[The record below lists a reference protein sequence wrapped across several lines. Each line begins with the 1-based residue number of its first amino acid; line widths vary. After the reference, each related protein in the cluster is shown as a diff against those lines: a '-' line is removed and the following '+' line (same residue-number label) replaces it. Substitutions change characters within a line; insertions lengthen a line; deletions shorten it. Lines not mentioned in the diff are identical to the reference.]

1 MKVRIYTNEEIAK
14 LKQCTFVRNI
24 KYKREI
30 VYDPLF
36 KLWCIMMRLDFP
48 ELSAQEIFSRG
59 GLDVNI
65 LHPNLPRRRIKTWLE
80 NYKKFGL
87 KYFLPETEPYQAK
100 TITKDEIA
108 IKDSFREQLSKYVIR
123 ELKELE
129 NAKLL

>member
-1 MKVRIYTNEEIAK
+1 MKVRIYTDEEIDK
-14 LKQCTFVRNI
+14 LKQCTFVRKI

-59 GLDVNI
+59 GLDTKI
-65 LHPNLPRRRIKTWLE
+65 LHPNLPQRRIKTWLE

-87 KYFLPETEPYQAK
+87 KYFLPETESYQAK
-100 TITKDEIA
+100 ILKKDETVKYDA
-108 IKDSFREQLSKYVIR
+108 FRDQLSKYVIR

>member
-1 MKVRIYTNEEIAK
+1 MKLRYYTDSE
-14 LKQCTFVRNI
+14 LKALESNIFV
-24 KYKREI
+24 KEVQYKRKIE
-30 VYDPLF
+30 YDTLF

-59 GLDVNI
+59 GLDINI

-100 TITKDEIA
+100 TIKKDEVVV
-108 IKDSFREQLSKYVIR
+108 KDNFREQLSKYVIR

>member
-1 MKVRIYTNEEIAK
+1 MKVRIYTDEEIKK

-59 GLDVNI
+59 GLDINI

-100 TITKDEIA
+100 KIKKDEVVV
-108 IKDSFREQLSKYVIR
+108 KDNFREQLSKYVIR
-123 ELKELE
+123 ELKKLE
-129 NAKLL
+129 KVKLL

>member
-1 MKVRIYTNEEIAK
+1 MKVRIYTDEEIAK

-87 KYFLPETEPYQAK
+87 KYFLPETESYQAK